1 MEKQEALV
9 VVSHGSKR
17 KESNQEFED
26 FIGKLRQINS
36 ESKKSEEF
44 GSISLFNDQ
53 VDLTDLSGS
62 YAEIRGACL
71 EFASPQLET
80 VVEDLLKQGYRKIS
94 ILPLFVFAG
103 YHVRQDIP
111 ERMADLKKSS
121 AKLEYKILE
130 HPAAADNF
138 AYYIFKGALSQK

>member
-80 VVEDLLKQGYRKIS
+80 VVEDLLKQGYRKSS
-94 ILPLFVFAG
+94 IMPLFVFAG

-121 AKLEYKILE
+121 AELEYKILE

>member
-44 GSISLFNDQ
+44 GSIPVFSDQ
-53 VDLTDLSGS
+53 VDLPDLSGS

-80 VVEDLLKQGYRKIS
+80 VVEDLLKQGYKKIS